1 MMSSCPAVSVTAAS
15 LVERL
20 ASGMQVAKQITATSL
35 ASVWT
40 LLLCKA
46 VIGSAAA
53 FDTYLTLKYAESLNV
68 YEQNPLGRWLMD
80 LDHGPVAS
88 TQQIAAFITAKFIG
102 TVFVL
107 LTLHGVAF
115 WRVRLAGMLA
125 VPIAAFQLSLVVHLL
140 FAHG

>member
-1 MMSSCPAVSVTAAS
+1 MSSCPAVSITTAS

-20 ASGMQVAKQITATSL
+20 ATRMRVAKQIVATSL

-46 VIGSAAA
+46 VIGFAAA
-53 FDTYLTLKYAESLNV
+53 FDTYLTLKYAESLDV

-88 TQQIAAFITAKFIG
+88 TQQIAAFVTAKFLG
-102 TVFVL
+102 TILVL
-107 LTLHGVAF
+107 MTLQGVAF

-125 VPIAAFQLSLVVHLL
+125 VPVAAFQLSLVAHLL